1 MGNYLNNSQPKTN
14 KTTGFKINFLTEV
27 HHTPIDF
34 FSLFFFQPDL
44 LLVSLLCRLQLSTTK
59 TVDGKSTFLHIL
71 VKSLCH
77 HFPDVLDFSK
87 DLTMVPLAAK
97 GELICL
103 PFHLCS
109 IPWEHFKIYYAILY
123 DVTRIQYVCII
134 VNVFIFVTDLRTLTI
149 FFFFFLFHTN
159 VFSKPED
166 YHIRSEWPPYNHPG
180 HSLSLSEDAC
190 DCWGPFCCR
199 HECILHTFARE
210 RDQWEMYK
218 KIWCSRWDVLHKT
231 FVSLDSSVCRTI
243 WKTAIQ
249 QSSLWS
255 LSNREQWKN
264 LPKLLPTLERTAKT
278 PTLKPSLVSFL
289 NSSTSLRWGRKVQ
302 PFIYSNNP
310 WCHLYSMPV
319 KTSCMFLLSLLP
331 NY

>member
-109 IPWEHFKIYYAILY
+109 IP
-123 DVTRIQYVCII
+123 
-134 VNVFIFVTDLRTLTI
+134 
-149 FFFFFLFHTN
+149 
-159 VFSKPED
+159 
-166 YHIRSEWPPYNHPG
+166 
-180 HSLSLSEDAC
+180 
-190 DCWGPFCCR
+190 
-199 HECILHTFARE
+199 
-210 RDQWEMYK
+210 
-218 KIWCSRWDVLHKT
+218 
-231 FVSLDSSVCRTI
+231 
-243 WKTAIQ
+243 
-249 QSSLWS
+249 
-255 LSNREQWKN
+255 
-264 LPKLLPTLERTAKT
+264 
-278 PTLKPSLVSFL
+278 
-289 NSSTSLRWGRKVQ
+289 
-302 PFIYSNNP
+302 
-310 WCHLYSMPV
+310 
-319 KTSCMFLLSLLP
+319 
-331 NY
+331 